1 MKNVFELAK
10 ENVTARQA
18 AEFYGLGV
26 NQKGMAC
33 CPFHNDKNPSMKIT
47 AYYFCFGCG
56 EKGDAIDLVAKL
68 FNLSLKDAANKICSD
83 FGLKEIDNKSKSNA
97 KAPPA
102 KKKSDD
108 KALAEIE
115 WHAFIVLSDY
125 YHKLKEWKKLYA
137 PKSMD
142 DEWHPYFEEALD
154 ELDHMAYLLDVL
166 LEGDVHDRA
175 FLVSENARRIKSIE
189 KRLRELK

>member
-1 MKNVFELAK
+1 
-10 ENVTARQA
+10 
-18 AEFYGLGV
+18 
-26 NQKGMAC
+26 
-33 CPFHNDKNPSMKIT
+33 MKIT

-56 EKGDAIDLVAKL
+56 EKGDAIDLVDKL
-68 FNLSLKDAANKICSD
+68 FNLSLKNAANKICSD
-83 FGLKEIDNKSKSNA
+83 FGLREIDNKSKSNA
-97 KAPPA
+97 KAPPV

-108 KALAEIE
+108 KALAEI
-115 WHAFIVLSDY
+115 
-125 YHKLKEWKKLYA
+125 
-137 PKSMD
+137 
-142 DEWHPYFEEALD
+142 EWHPYFEEALD